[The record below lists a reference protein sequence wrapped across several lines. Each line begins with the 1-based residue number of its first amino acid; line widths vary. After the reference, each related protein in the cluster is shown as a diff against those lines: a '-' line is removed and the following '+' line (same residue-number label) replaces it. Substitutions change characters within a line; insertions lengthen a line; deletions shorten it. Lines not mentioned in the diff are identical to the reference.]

1 MGPFYLLLTFNGA
14 DLSVLMSSCWAVCLW
29 SVGALGAEGLHR
41 GRVPARE
48 SQRCCGDYA
57 WGTGG
62 AHNTP
67 TPATTSS
74 GLQPPITIQM
84 VHSDQGETTVL
95 LTTSHWWA
103 DLEFIA
109 LPPCNLFCVGLI
121 EFLWPSGAVWRIAG
135 ITEETVRQ
143 SRNHETNTSGQGQK
157 NLQYCSQQQTWA
169 IYSIF

>member
-1 MGPFYLLLTFNGA
+1 
-14 DLSVLMSSCWAVCLW
+14 MSSCWAVCLW
-29 SVGALGAEGLHR
+29 SVGALGAEGLHW

-84 VHSDQGETTVL
+84 VHSDQGETTVSW
-95 LTTSHWWA
+95 TTSHRWS
-103 DLEFIA
+103 DLECIA
-109 LPPCNLFCVGLI
+109 LTLSYLFCVVLI
-121 EFLWPSGAVWRIAG
+121 EFLWPSGAVWRTAG

-143 SRNHETNTSGQGQK
+143 SRNHETNTWGQGQK
-157 NLQYCSQQQTWA
+157 KLQYCSQQQTLA
-169 IYSIF
+169 INSIF